1 MLKLKIKP
9 TYELGEAEIQFYDLF
24 VSQDLSFIS
33 GRASSHNS
41 IFDGEDIKVV
51 NNSNKFIKSFKAK
64 AENVTVKGIVYYR
77 VELPV
82 KKIKRIYNV
91 PEGLGSEIVEM
102 ENTYVEYNGDICFYC
117 DKMGG
122 YLIDHI
128 FYPISKNEKTIKI
141 DTHAYIDGDYVI
153 VDDNAYYVDFS
164 DKENPLKEFPYFITE
179 VVLFDRNKWKRETKF
194 KLMKD
199 ENIHFDVDDA
209 LYGGFENYV
218 TYKGDRYNLSFLYE
232 DDGTGE
238 LENIGYGVILDG
250 NVYKED
256 DINLNFVDEY
266 VFSLHKDIDISDSNI
281 QLSEDEYLIIGSNMC
296 SYSNDGKFMFLISK
310 SEHLDIHDGN
320 YISAESISPIKT
332 TYYTSYDEGSH
343 EYVLYNGDKYDVIKN
358 AYDYVTISDVD
369 YRLIYDDDEKT
380 KAHAFVNGDTM
391 YFTIN
396 SDAYKIKKEGK
407 VTCKDGGT
415 VYASAEWK
423 NTDQA
428 IPTNKIYYIDN
439 EQEGIKYGKIDG
451 YDINYNDGVKIGEEY
466 YRVFDELDENGDI
479 LNRYIIV
486 YDYLKYDLYVDGK
499 NGSSTYIC
507 TPYIDYKEI
516 KDEQE
521 IDSEQRRICRSII
534 ENLKEFTF
542 TVRNDIFGER
552 KGYPENFLYDSIQ
565 ENKPIT
571 FFFILYLSMFKI
583 NSYLNAKLPFISNT
597 GNNILK
603 EDIVNSTLADEI
615 KKKSYNSII
624 DMEKD
629 VYYPVFFDEVNYNPV
644 KEIRFN
650 MHFRTRDLES
660 WKVVEDYVEMNAE
673 TDVTNNSNWFICDYT
688 YYKQCLMNGA
698 MLHNVSDL
706 VGYMYFTFPEVIN
719 MAQKISKSF
728 LRLSFYSTN
737 DPNTQ
742 VLLGTSTIFLDEA
755 LLAKKAFTYA
765 KNSEN
770 KTYIRTQA
778 YQKYVLTGDDK
789 LYKINSCTEDGEI
802 ENSLLFNDESRL
814 SSRITVKD
822 KHNSDTS
829 SEGFYFYMFREFSNS
844 LRPRRIYLKIDFNHA
859 GIGKT
864 IPMIIPR
871 GHFDDEHPDGL
882 PLYIHRD
889 DDLEILKKGFGFK
902 DIYKQLYIPIDVIY
916 DKKNNR
922 YVYYLPEDLRENEE
936 LGVDDS
942 IMEFNLF
949 ELKFKDESIKDEG

>member
-1 MLKLKIKP
+1 MLKLKVKP

-33 GRASSHNS
+33 GRTSSNNS
-41 IFDGEDIKVV
+41 IFDGEDIKIV
-51 NNSNKFIKSFKAK
+51 NNSNNFINALKVK
-64 AENVTVKGIVYYR
+64 AENVTIKGIVYYR

-82 KKIKRIYNV
+82 KKIKRFLNV
-91 PEGLGSEIVEM
+91 QEGIGSETVEM

-117 DKMGG
+117 DNMGG
-122 YLIDHI
+122 YFIDHI
-128 FYPISKNEKTIKI
+128 FYSVSKNEKSIKI
-141 DTHAYIDGDYVI
+141 EAHTYIDGDYAE
-153 VDDNAYYVDFS
+153 VDGEKYYIDFS

-179 VVLFDRNKWKRETKF
+179 VILFDRKKWKKETKF
-194 KLMKD
+194 KLIKN
-199 ENIHFDVDDA
+199 ENAHFDIDDA

-232 DDGTGE
+232 DDGTGVM
-238 LENIGYGVILDG
+238 ENVGYGVILDG
-250 NVYKED
+250 NVYKEEN
-256 DINLNFVDEY
+256 INLNYVDEY
-266 VFSLHKDIDISDSNI
+266 VFKQHKDIDISNSNI
-281 QLSEDEYLIIGSNMC
+281 QLSEDEYLMIDSNMC
-296 SYSNDGKFMFLISK
+296 SYSDGGNYMFLVSK
-310 SEHLDIHDGN
+310 SERLDIHEGN
-320 YISAESISPIKT
+320 YILAESMSPFKNV
-332 TYYTSYDEGSH
+332 YYTSVGDEYN
-343 EYVLYNGDKYDVIKN
+343 EYVLYNGDKYDVVKN
-358 AYDYVTISDVD
+358 LYDYITISDVD
-369 YRLIYDDDEKT
+369 YRLIYDDEEKT

-396 SDAYKIKKEGK
+396 DDFYKITKEGK
-407 VTCKDGGT
+407 VTCEDGGD
-415 VYASAEWK
+415 VYMSAEWK

-428 IPTNKIYYIDN
+428 IPTNKIYYVDDEN
-439 EQEGIKYGKIDG
+439 EDIKYGIIDG
-451 YDINYNDGVKIGEEY
+451 YDIHYSDGVKIGEEY
-466 YRVFDELDENGDI
+466 YRVFDDIDENGDI

-486 YDYLKYDLYVDGK
+486 YDYLRYDLYVDGK

-507 TPYIDYKEI
+507 TPYIDYKEL

-521 IDSEQRRICRSII
+521 IDAEKRTICRNIVT
-534 ENLKEFTF
+534 NKNDFTF
-542 TVRNDIFGER
+542 TVRNDIFGDK
-552 KGYPENFLYDSIQ
+552 KGFPENFLYDSIQ
-565 ENKPIT
+565 EKKPIN
-571 FFFILYLSMFKI
+571 FFGRLNLSLFKI
-583 NSYLNAKLPFISNT
+583 NSYLNAKLPFVSNV

-603 EDIVNSTLADEI
+603 EDIVNSTLADDI
-615 KKKSYNSII
+615 KKKSYNSIV

-644 KEIRFN
+644 KEVRFN
-650 MHFRTRDLES
+650 MHFRTRDLET
-660 WKVVEDYVEMNAE
+660 WKVIEDYVEMSAE
-673 TDVTNNSNWFICDYT
+673 TEVTNNSNWFMCDYT
-688 YYKQCLMNGA
+688 YYKQCIMNGA
-698 MLHNVSDL
+698 KLQNVSDL
-706 VGYMYFTFPEVIN
+706 VGYMNFSISEVRN
-719 MAQKISKSF
+719 MAQKIGKSF

-755 LLAKKAFTYA
+755 LLAKKAFTNVKSA
-765 KNSEN
+765 N
-770 KTYIRTQA
+770 KTYIRTQN
-778 YQKYVLTGDDK
+778 YQKYVLNGNEN
-789 LYKINSCTEDGEI
+789 LYKINSCTEDGEV
-802 ENSLLFNDESRL
+802 ENDLSFNDEFRL

-829 SEGFYFYMFREFSNS
+829 SEGFYFYMFREFSGS

-871 GHFDDEHPDGL
+871 GYFDENEHPDGL

-916 DKKNNR
+916 DEKNNR
-922 YVYYLPEDLRENEE
+922 YVYYLPDDLRENTE

-949 ELKFKDESIKDEG
+949 ELKFKDESIKDES